1 MRSSAGRPRTAFPW
15 TISAERPIVKLPDT
29 KDLAVALHLVGEAQ
43 ELLARAN
50 SKFPDVLPGLL
61 RELADRLEKSEP
73 ETVGPEVS
81 HG

>member
-1 MRSSAGRPRTAFPW
+1 
-15 TISAERPIVKLPDT
+15 VKLPDT

-73 ETVGPEVS
+73 ETVDPEVS